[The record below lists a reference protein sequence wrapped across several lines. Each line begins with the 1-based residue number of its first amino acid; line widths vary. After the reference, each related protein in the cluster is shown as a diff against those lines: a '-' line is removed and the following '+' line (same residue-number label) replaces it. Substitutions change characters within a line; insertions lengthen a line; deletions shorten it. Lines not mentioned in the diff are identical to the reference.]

1 VVRQRAAG
9 TRTPPDHR
17 HLTASAAMPYQIS
30 VNRELCAS
38 NAECVSLAPEVFEL
52 DDEELCVVF
61 DPEGAKDKRI
71 LLAARACPVD
81 AITLVDAT
89 GEQVWP

>member
-1 VVRQRAAG
+1 MAYRI
-9 TRTPPDHR
+9 T
-17 HLTASAAMPYQIS
+17 
-30 VNRELCAS
+30 VNRELCES

-52 DDEELCVVF
+52 DDEDICVVL
-61 DPEGAKDKRI
+61 DPEGAKDRRI

-81 AITLVDAT
+81 AITLIDEA

>member
-1 VVRQRAAG
+1 
-9 TRTPPDHR
+9 
-17 HLTASAAMPYQIS
+17 MPYQII

-52 DDEELCVVF
+52 DDEDICIVT

-81 AITLVDAT
+81 AITLIDAS
-89 GEQVWP
+89 GERVWP

>member
-1 VVRQRAAG
+1 
-9 TRTPPDHR
+9 
-17 HLTASAAMPYQIS
+17 MPYQII

-52 DDEELCVVF
+52 DDEDICIVI

-81 AITLVDAT
+81 AITLIDGT
-89 GEQVWP
+89 GERVWP